1 MHESRNGRDSVE
13 QQRSTAR
20 AGTRPDRPAHLPA
33 AVGLPLAVIAGVA
46 LPIQGR
52 INGALGARI
61 HDGLAAAVVS
71 FSTGLVLML
80 AVSVLFP
87 KGRSGLRAL
96 LPAVR
101 HRSFPRWYLLAGGI
115 GAFFVLAQSLTVS
128 LIGIALFTVAAV
140 TGQTLSGLWVDRIG
154 LGPAGRKPVN
164 GLRVL
169 GALLTIGAV
178 VWAVS
183 PRFGQGTAVAGWLL
197 PVLLPLTAGF
207 LMSFQQGMNGTQS
220 VHYGTPITATLTNFA
235 TGTAALWIAWFIK
248 DMIFGPG
255 SPLPADWWYYVAG
268 PLGCLFIG
276 MTALLVRSLGVL
288 LTGLGTIAGQLLGS
302 LGLDVLFPAPG
313 TSVALATVLGTFLT
327 LGAIVV
333 AALPWKGAQQDSN
346 RSQRR

>member
-33 AVGLPLAVIAGVA
+33 AIGLPLAVIAGVA

-71 FSTGLVLML
+71 FSTGLLLML

-96 LPAVR
+96 PPALR

-183 PRFGQGTAVAGWLL
+183 PRFGPGTAVAGWLL
-197 PVLLPLTAGF
+197 PVLLPLAAGF
-207 LMSFQQGMNGTQS
+207 LMSFQQGMNGTQT

-255 SPLPADWWYYVAG
+255 SPLPGDWWYYVAG

-313 TSVALATVLGTFLT
+313 TSVAVATVLGTFLT